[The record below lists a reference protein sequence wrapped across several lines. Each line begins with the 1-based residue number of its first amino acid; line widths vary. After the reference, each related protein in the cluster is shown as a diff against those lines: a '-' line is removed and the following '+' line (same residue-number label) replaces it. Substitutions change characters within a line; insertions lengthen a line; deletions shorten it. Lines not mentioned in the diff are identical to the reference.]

1 MSEVCSVNNRYTQSK
16 FMFEVIFA
24 KQSLHSKQVYVWS
37 YIRLTIVT
45 LKASLCLKLYSV
57 NNRYTQSK
65 FMSEFIFGKQA
76 LHTKQVYVSYTQQH
90 SFTLKVSLSLGLSLM
105 LYIYVLR
112 R

>member
-1 MSEVCSVNNRYTQSK
+1 
-16 FMFEVIFA
+16 
-24 KQSLHSKQVYVWS
+24 
-37 YIRLTIVT
+37 
-45 LKASLCLKLYSV
+45 
-57 NNRYTQSK
+57 
-65 FMSEFIFGKQA
+65 MSEFIFGKQA